1 MDKDKNLYSTLGLPQ
16 TADQT
21 DGRTAGKTD
30 VQTAGQIVGEIEERI
45 AYMLSNPSKSD
56 NGGSRW
62 SYLKSVNR
70 LSKLAR
76 YNPKH
81 HKGIPQCQE
90 VVQYRPQLL
99 KLFSLWGTDNPKVM
113 VHTVNHLTGEGTL
126 ELSGIKALADDA
138 AEIELSS
145 HDRAMMNLIDFDGEK
160 MPVAL
165 CIGGDPV
172 YRVVADSSIPS
183 DIDPYFF
190 AGLVGNKAVK
200 VVRCLTQELLV
211 PDDCDYVIEGYLS
224 KNEIST
230 NQYPI
235 VHITGI
241 THKKGVSSP
250 YHPSSPTKNGDTY
263 IPLNELAALKERI
276 ILQFLR
282 HATDRDI
289 TDLYLPPYG
298 NGTALAVIKI
308 KRRYQ
313 CHAAKV
319 AHAVWG
325 SNQLMLNKVLI
336 IVDENTKDIRS
347 GEQLL
352 DAIGSNYSP
361 KLRTLFSRGP
371 ADISDSSTPVKGFG
385 GKICIDAT
393 STPTPTTTKTST
405 QTTATPTTATPT
417 TATIA
422 TTTITTTPS
431 TQATAIP
438 QTPTAVARP
447 ARESDENENNLSGS
461 IAAIKF
467 IHRGDKMPSD
477 ARIIAVLPKE
487 ADTDDMAVCLHRLMA
502 KADPIRDSSYV
513 GNQLVI
519 DIS

>member
-21 DGRTAGKTD
+21 DGRTAGKRD

-45 AYMLSNPSKSD
+45 AYMLSNPSKTGS
-56 NGGSRW
+56 GGSRW

-70 LSKLAR
+70 LSKLAG

-145 HDRAMMNLIDFDGEK
+145 HDRTMMNLIDFSGEK

-165 CIGGDPV
+165 CVGGNPA
-172 YRVVADSSIPS
+172 YQVVATSSIPS

-190 AGLVGNKAVK
+190 AGLIDDKAVK

-211 PDDCDYVIEGYLS
+211 PDDCDYVIEGYLT
-224 KNEIST
+224 KKELLNDKF
-230 NQYPI
+230 PI

-241 THKKGVSSP
+241 THRKGAANPCV
-250 YHPSSPTKNGDTY
+250 PSSPTDSRDNCSQLK
-263 IPLNELAALKERI
+263 EFAALRERV
-276 ILQFLR
+276 ILQFLKY
-282 HATDRDI
+282 AADRDI

-308 KRRYQ
+308 KRRYP

-361 KLRTLFSRGP
+361 KSRTLFSRGP

-393 STPTPTTTKTST
+393 STPK
-405 QTTATPTTATPT
+405 TTATTATTATTTT
-417 TATIA
+417 TATTA
-422 TTTITTTPS
+422 ITTTTS
-431 TQATAIP
+431 TPTTAIP
-438 QTPTAVARP
+438 QTPTTVATT
-447 ARESDENENNLSGS
+447 AIESDENENNLSGS

-467 IHRGDKMPSD
+467 IHKGDTMPSD

-487 ADTDDMAVCLHRLMA
+487 TETDDMAVCLHRLMA